1 MKVNK
6 ASFFEEYRKKLDKN
20 LTQKE
25 VEAIDEFVDMV
36 DAEINYF
43 TIPEWAYIFATVYH
57 ETAQTFL
64 PVIEAYWKTDEWR
77 KRNFRYYPFFGRGF
91 VQLTWERNYKLYAKL
106 LNVDIVNNPELAQD
120 PKTAFKILIDGCKF
134 GRFTGVGLGKYL
146 KNGKPN
152 YKGMRRVV
160 NGADKAE
167 LIEDYAYEFKR
178 ILNKAIE

>member
-25 VEAIDEFVDMV
+25 VEAIDDFVDMV

-57 ETAQTFL
+57 ETAHTFL

>member
-57 ETAQTFL
+57 ETAHTFL